1 MQSAAELE
9 TVVGSPTQF
18 TPPTRRNPTVL
29 SRRRR
34 RCEVA
39 IKLKVTTCY
48 VAHPAYAV
56 VFIIFLVIYS
66 IPIISTSIG
75 QISTK
80 FAAMVDL

>member
-1 MQSAAELE
+1 VQSAAELE

-29 SRRRR
+29 SRR

-75 QISTK
+75 QIFTK